1 MIKYK
6 KKNKKIELH
15 DNHGHKNSE
24 KDEYYIEIMKIIIMK
39 IIIMEKEKIN
49 KDTNKYS
56 HVHDHKPNENNE
68 KNNHVNNLQDPE
80 ITSLL
85 ITTSTPLQI

>member
-1 MIKYK
+1 MTITDIKIQK
-6 KKNKKIELH
+6 KMNI
-15 DNHGHKNSE
+15 
-24 KDEYYIEIMKIIIMK
+24 IEIMKIIIMK
-39 IIIMEKEKIN
+39 IINHGKENKN

-80 ITSLL
+80 ITSL
-85 ITTSTPLQI
+85 IPTNSHCKFKFTKINK